1 MENRYAKKVYSGLVL
16 LLILGA
22 FLLGYLTFYFHH
34 KSMSEKPV
42 SQVPLSNSLVL
53 NAEPVKTQDI
63 EFINEYV
70 GYVTPVHEANIQPY
84 INGYIDKIM
93 VDGGDIVK
101 QGDVLLVLDQSEY
114 KAALDAAYA
123 NVIKANANFN
133 NAQTYFERTKKA
145 KSAVSQTEF
154 DKAQADFLSAKA
166 GVAEAIANFDQ
177 AKVNFNYTFLTSP
190 INGIVGN
197 VSLTKGNYVSP
208 TNGSLFSIVQLS
220 PIRVMFS
227 ITDKEYLNKL
237 KKKSLFE
244 NEEILLKLSDNETFP
259 NKGVF
264 KYSDNSVNKNSGNVN
279 IYVDFENLGK
289 TLLPNAYV
297 TIMVKQTF
305 KQAIKILKDYVWLE
319 ENGSF
324 VYVIR
329 NGKIEKIEIDILAD
343 GNTFFIAENTLL
355 PTDLL
360 IMQNVNPADIGKNA
374 TTKNKDTK

>member
-1 MENRYAKKVYSGLVL
+1 MENKYAKKVYSGLTL
-16 LLILGA
+16 FLILGA
-22 FLLGYLTFYFHH
+22 FLLGYLTFYFYH
-34 KSMSEKPV
+34 KSISEKPV
-42 SQVPLSNSLVL
+42 NEVPLTNSLVL

-84 INGYIDKIM
+84 ISGYIDKIM

-114 KAALDAAYA
+114 KATLDAAYA

-177 AKVNFNYTFLTSP
+177 AKVNFNYTILTSP

-208 TNGSLFSIVQLS
+208 ANGSLFSIVQLS

>member
-1 MENRYAKKVYSGLVL
+1 M
-16 LLILGA
+16 
-22 FLLGYLTFYFHH
+22 
-34 KSMSEKPV
+34 
-42 SQVPLSNSLVL
+42 
-53 NAEPVKTQDI
+53 
-63 EFINEYV
+63 
-70 GYVTPVHEANIQPY
+70 
-84 INGYIDKIM
+84 
-93 VDGGDIVK
+93 
-101 QGDVLLVLDQSEY
+101 
-114 KAALDAAYA
+114 
-123 NVIKANANFN
+123 
-133 NAQTYFERTKKA
+133 
-145 KSAVSQTEF
+145 
-154 DKAQADFLSAKA
+154 
-166 GVAEAIANFDQ
+166 
-177 AKVNFNYTFLTSP
+177 TSP

-197 VSLTKGNYVSP
+197 VSLTRGNYVSP
-208 TNGSLFSIVQLS
+208 ANGSLFSIVQLS

>member
-1 MENRYAKKVYSGLVL
+1 MENKYAKKVYSGLTFF
-16 LLILGA
+16 LILGA
-22 FLLGYLTFYFHH
+22 FLLGYLTFYFYH
-34 KSMSEKPV
+34 KSISEKPI
-42 SQVPLSNSLVL
+42 SQVPLTNSLVL

-84 INGYIDKIM
+84 ISGYIDKIM
-93 VDGGDIVK
+93 VNGGDIVK
-101 QGDVLLVLDQSEY
+101 QGDVLLVLEQSEH
-114 KAALDAAYA
+114 KATLDAAYA
-123 NVIKANANFN
+123 NIIKANANFN

-166 GVAEAIANFDQ
+166 GLEEANANFEQ
-177 AKVNFNYTFLTSP
+177 AKVNFKYTILTSP

-197 VSLTKGNYVSP
+197 VALTKGNYVSP
-208 TNGSLFSIVQLS
+208 ANGSLFSIVQLS

-227 ITDKEYLNKL
+227 ITEKEYLNKL

-244 NEEILLKLSDNETFP
+244 NEEILLKLSDNEIFP

-279 IYVDFENLGK
+279 IYVDFENLSK

-297 TIMVKQTF
+297 TVMIKQAF
-305 KQAIKILKDYVWLE
+305 KQAVKILKDYVWLE

-329 NGKIEKIEIDILAD
+329 NGKIEKIEINILAD
-343 GNTFFIAENTLL
+343 GNTFFIVKNTFL

-360 IMQNVNPADIGKNA
+360 ITQNVNPIDISKDATPKNE
-374 TTKNKDTK
+374 DTK